1 MGADQRG
8 NSPDP
13 VIPVTWGADGNTYS
27 PLSAANPLPTTPA
40 GAAAA
45 TTENDVNG
53 TLGAASSFTWATNA
67 SRRSLLIVN
76 TGATNSLY
84 VAAGASADN
93 TKFELKPGA
102 GIRFDNNDGA
112 AQRQR
117 TIFSTGGTTYSY
129 VEVIA

>member
-1 MGADQRG
+1 MNYSGEQVLNQCLDRT
-8 NSPDP
+8 DP
-13 VIPVTWGADGNTYS
+13 N
-27 PLSAANPLPTTPA
+27 NPALRTTTPA

-45 TTENDVNG
+45 TTENDANG
-53 TLGAASSFTWATNA
+53 TLGAAGSATWAANA
-67 SRRSLLIVN
+67 NRRSLVLVN

-84 VAAGASADN
+84 VAAGATCDN

-102 GIRFDNNDGA
+102 GIRFDNNDGS
-112 AQRQR
+112 AQKQR

>member
-8 NSPDP
+8 NNPHP

-27 PLSAANPLPTTPA
+27 PLSSSNPLPTTPA

-45 TTENDVNG
+45 TTENDANG
-53 TLGAASSFTWATNA
+53 TLGAAGSATWAANA
-67 SRRSLLIVN
+67 NRRSLVLVN

-84 VAAGASADN
+84 VAAGATCDN

-102 GIRFDNNDGA
+102 GIRFDNNDGS
-112 AQRQR
+112 AQKQR

>member
-8 NSPDP
+8 NNPHP

-27 PLSAANPLPTTPA
+27 PLSSTNPLPTTPA
-40 GAAAA
+40 GAAVA
-45 TTENDVNG
+45 TTENDANG
-53 TLGAASSFTWATNA
+53 TLTASGSFTWAANA

-76 TGATNSLY
+76 TDTTNSIY
-84 VAAGASADN
+84 VAAGATADN
-93 TKFELKPGA
+93 TKFELRPGA
-102 GIRFDNNDGA
+102 GIRFDNNDGS

-117 TIFSTGGTTYSY
+117 TIFSTGGATYSY